1 MLIWYRLAAFDSSD
15 KSRRIRE
22 EVLNSLEAFT
32 YRARDY
38 LEDDS
43 FIGASTSAV
52 RDTLEKTL
60 SAASDWMYSG
70 GADADEKTLRSKLK
84 ELEDIVNPVMK
95 RKDEASKRPDAIKEL
110 KDTIA
115 HIKEVEQLVDSQI
128 KTQSAESSKSSEAVS
143 KASAEASASPSTDPM
158 DDLDEEADAPAAP
171 EITEVPTIYT
181 EVDLKIVREHAEKA
195 QVWLDENETKQAK
208 LGPTD
213 DPVMTVKDIMA
224 EKKKLDDVV
233 MDMMMKKMKHFKPPN
248 QSSSKPKTAKAKK
261 TAKPKKAS
269 KTKKAPDTKETEKPS
284 SGDANQG
291 PSQAELEEAL
301 RKAGVSAEGIK
312 LSNLGSKTDGDGEGD
327 VTDEKGRLLKKLDIG
342 ADATEQDIKAA
353 IDRLV
358 GEQGVRKDK
367 DEL

>member
-1 MLIWYRLAAFDSSD
+1 MQDRLAAFDSSD
-15 KSRRIRE
+15 KSRRVRE

-38 LEDDS
+38 LEDES
-43 FIGASTSAV
+43 FIGASTSVV
-52 RDTLEKTL
+52 RETLEKTL

-84 ELEDIVNPVMK
+84 ELENIVNPVMK

-115 HIKEVEQLVDSQI
+115 HIKEVEQLVDGQI

-143 KASAEASASPSTDPM
+143 KASADASASPSTDPM

-181 EVDLKIVREHAEKA
+181 ESDLKTVQEHAQKA
-195 QVWLDENETKQAK
+195 QVWLDDNEAKQAE

-213 DPVMTVKDIMA
+213 DPVFTVKDIMA

-248 QSSSKPKTAKAKK
+248 QQKPKASKPKSKSAKGK
-261 TAKPKKAS
+261 KKAS
-269 KTKKAPDTKETEKPS
+269 KTSKVATKETDAPAA
-284 SGDANQG
+284 GDG
-291 PSQAELEEAL
+291 PSREELEEAL
-301 RKAGVSAEGIK
+301 RKAGVDPDSVNFNNPLGD
-312 LSNLGSKTDGDGEGD
+312 GSK
-327 VTDEKGRLLKKLDIG
+327 LNKLN
-342 ADATEQDIKAA
+342 
-353 IDRLV
+353 L
-358 GEQGVRKDK
+358 DK
-367 DEL
+367 DASEEEILAALDKATKEDSRKNEGHSEL